1 MGDKLLTLEEW
12 AERVYGDR
20 PPSNTTLRRWI
31 KNSMIYPQPEKHG
44 KFYRVL
50 ESARYSDP
58 TKPARQ
64 PAPQQAARPAPRGS
78 LVERLRQESGRGKTA

>member
-12 AERVYGDR
+12 AEAVYGKR
-20 PPSNTTLRRWI
+20 PPSKSTLRRWI

-44 KFYRVL
+44 KYYRVL

-58 TKPARQ
+58 AKPAQ
-64 PAPQQAARPAPRGS
+64 HPTPQQVSRPAARGS

>member
-12 AERVYGDR
+12 AEAVYGSR
-20 PPSNTTLRRWI
+20 PPSKRTLRRWI

-58 TKPARQ
+58 TKPA
-64 PAPQQAARPAPRGS
+64 QQATQHQPVRPAARGS